1 MRVWWVRVRVCV
13 CGYTRRV
20 WWKRG
25 WWERVR
31 DMVYIWMASAREKQ
45 SICVSKCVERDAQ
58 KDRTCSKLQPLTV
71 ISNKRGWESAINL
84 KNWQQDLTNPT
95 QKSPFIHECISL
107 PGIKQHC
114 TLHRSAIDDQQIKV
128 AGEMQTCNVKKKPTA
143 ASRILVMLTY
153 KHLRRVFDCPVMLT
167 AAWTRTCMNVKDT
180 QLFCHKTSTLTLIK
194 LKCMLPTIPLEKMQ
208 TMKRICVCTE
218 RNGYI
223 PVHAQSHTVTLTVA
237 ETSNSR
243 STWRRVQH
251 LKGHLICWV
260 GKNHDCK

>member
-13 CGYTRRV
+13 CGYTRHVCGEREDDERE
-20 WWKRG
+20 WETWSIYG
-25 WWERVR
+25 WRVR
-31 DMVYIWMASAREKQ
+31 E

-153 KHLRRVFDCPVMLT
+153 KHLRRVFDCPVTLT

-208 TMKRICVCTE
+208 TMKRICVCVQKETDTYLCM
-218 RNGYI
+218 R
-223 PVHAQSHTVTLTVA
+223 SLT
-237 ETSNSR
+237 
-243 STWRRVQH
+243 Q
-251 LKGHLICWV
+251 
-260 GKNHDCK
+260 